1 MNSLLNFFNLI
12 RFRDIIDIVI
22 VSILF
27 YYVMNIIKGTRA
39 EQLSKG
45 IVVLLI
51 VTKLS
56 DALQL
61 YTVKWIFSNIMNFG
75 LIAVLIV
82 FQPELR
88 KGLEF
93 LGRTSSI
100 KNTIQ
105 NSFTNVSNTV
115 NEICDAVASLSRQ
128 KIGALIV
135 FEKKTGLEDI
145 ADTGTRLDSFV
156 SSGLIINI
164 FIPNTPL
171 HDGAVIIKNDRIKAA
186 ACFLPLTDNNTLS
199 KELGT
204 RHRAGIGV
212 TERSDALS
220 LIVSEETG
228 SISIAQNGQISR
240 YLDIETLK
248 KVLTDLYTSDIENSK
263 VFNFIKGNESK
274 VEEDEK

>member
-1 MNSLLNFFNLI
+1 MNPLLNFFNLI
-12 RFRDIIDIVI
+12 RFRDIIDIII
-22 VSILF
+22 VAILF

-145 ADTGTRLDSFV
+145 ADTGTRLDSLV

-274 VEEDEK
+274 VEEDER

>member
-263 VFNFIKGNESK
+263 VFKFIKGNESK

>member
-1 MNSLLNFFNLI
+1 MNPLLNFFNLI
-12 RFRDIIDIVI
+12 RFRDIIDIII
-22 VSILF
+22 VAILF

-145 ADTGTRLDSFV
+145 ADTGTRLDSLV
-156 SSGLIINI
+156 SSGIIINI

-274 VEEDEK
+274 VEEDER